1 MEIGERVTAATFSEN
16 NINIDNTADVVKSVE
31 QIDSEFESSLFGR
44 LLGVSSSS
52 NKIIST
58 QGSYNFVKIKPVTI
72 CTCREWNQ
80 EIFCKRKFEINPV

>member
-58 QGSYNFVKIKPVTI
+58 QGNYTNLSKLY
-72 CTCREWNQ
+72 Q
-80 EIFCKRKFEINPV
+80 L